1 MNEFERIALAHP
13 DISFTLHSNDT
24 LVMNLSSG
32 NFRQRILG
40 IFGRKLDQQLVPVQ
54 VETSLV
60 NISGFVGLPSA
71 ARKKGAH
78 QYFFVNGRYMR
89 HPYFSK
95 AVMTAYERLL
105 PEGEQ
110 IPYFL
115 HLQVDPS
122 RIDVNIHPTKTE
134 IKFQDEQ
141 PIWQIILAAV
151 REALGRSGAVPT
163 IDFDT
168 AGRPDIP
175 AFTPHGD
182 VVPPEVEI
190 DTSYNPFEQPGAN
203 SASSFATPV
212 RSEGRGAMS
221 RTKSS
226 VMGWEQL
233 YTPAERSSARSLP
246 EEPSEPE
253 SPTLYGNLSKD
264 EQQLWERSGAEFF
277 QYKGRFVV
285 TSVKSGLL
293 FVEQRRAHIRI
304 LYEQYMLRLHDKKG
318 PSQGL
323 LFPQLIQ
330 LPPSQA
336 TLLEELTDELTSVGF
351 DISNLGGGSFSVLAI
366 PAGTEG
372 LDPGAL
378 VGGLLDDALGKATG
392 AKAEIV
398 QIIALS
404 LAKKA
409 ALPIGQALSQ
419 AEMEDL
425 IEKLFACETPN
436 YTPDGKLI
444 LSIFS
449 QEQIEKIFA

>member
-1 MNEFERIALAHP
+1 
-13 DISFTLHSNDT
+13 
-24 LVMNLSSG
+24 
-32 NFRQRILG
+32 
-40 IFGRKLDQQLVPVQ
+40 
-54 VETSLV
+54 
-60 NISGFVGLPSA
+60 
-71 ARKKGAH
+71 
-78 QYFFVNGRYMR
+78 
-89 HPYFSK
+89 
-95 AVMTAYERLL
+95 
-105 PEGEQ
+105 
-110 IPYFL
+110 
-115 HLQVDPS
+115 
-122 RIDVNIHPTKTE
+122 
-134 IKFQDEQ
+134 
-141 PIWQIILAAV
+141 
-151 REALGRSGAVPT
+151 
-163 IDFDT
+163 
-168 AGRPDIP
+168 
-175 AFTPHGD
+175 
-182 VVPPEVEI
+182 
-190 DTSYNPFEQPGAN
+190 
-203 SASSFATPV
+203 
-212 RSEGRGAMS
+212 
-221 RTKSS
+221 
-226 VMGWEQL
+226 
-233 YTPAERSSARSLP
+233 
-246 EEPSEPE
+246 
-253 SPTLYGNLSKD
+253 
-264 EQQLWERSGAEFF
+264 
-277 QYKGRFVV
+277 
-285 TSVKSGLL
+285 
-293 FVEQRRAHIRI
+293 
-304 LYEQYMLRLHDKKG
+304 MLRLHDKKG